1 MGVND
6 PNKAIDYVIANAG
19 KFAQAKANRIYLEE
33 FRKSKK
39 ALLMNQSTEKTVNA
53 REQYAYSHDEYLA
66 LLDGLKAAIEV
77 EEKLKWEIAMA
88 QARVEVWRS
97 EQANNR
103 NQDRTMR

>member
-1 MGVND
+1 MND

-77 EEKLKWEIAMA
+77 EEKLKWELEAA
-88 QARVEVWRS
+88 RLRVEIFKTQSFADR
-97 EQANNR
+97 Q
-103 NQDRTMR
+103 QDRTMR

>member
-1 MGVND
+1 MND

-53 REQYAYSHDEYLA
+53 REQYAYSHDEYLT

-77 EEKLKWEIAMA
+77 EEKLKWELEAA
-88 QARVEVWRS
+88 RLRVEIFKTQSFADR
-97 EQANNR
+97 Q
-103 NQDRTMR
+103 QDRTMR

>member
-1 MGVND
+1 
-6 PNKAIDYVIANAG
+6 
-19 KFAQAKANRIYLEE
+19 
-33 FRKSKK
+33 
-39 ALLMNQSTEKTVNA
+39 MNQSTEKTVNA

-66 LLDGLKAAIEV
+66 LLEGLKAAIEV
-77 EEKLKWEIAMA
+77 EEKLKWEMKMA

>member
-1 MGVND
+1 MTD

>member
-1 MGVND
+1 MGVNE
-6 PNKAIDYVIANAG
+6 PNRAIDYVIANAG

-77 EEKLKWEIAMA
+77 EEKLKWELEAA
-88 QARVEVWRS
+88 RLRVEIFKTQSFADR
-97 EQANNR
+97 Q
-103 NQDRTMR
+103 QDRTMR

>member
-77 EEKLKWEIAMA
+77 EEKLKWEMTMA
-88 QARVEVWRS
+88 QSRIEVWRS

>member
-1 MGVND
+1 MAMND

>member
-1 MGVND
+1 MND

>member
-1 MGVND
+1 MGLND

-77 EEKLKWEIAMA
+77 EEKLKWELEAA
-88 QARVEVWRS
+88 RLRVEIFKTQSFADR
-97 EQANNR
+97 Q
-103 NQDRTMR
+103 QDRTMR

>member
-1 MGVND
+1 MND

-66 LLDGLKAAIEV
+66 LLEGLKAAIEV
-77 EEKLKWEIAMA
+77 EEKLKWELEAA
-88 QARVEVWRS
+88 RLRVEIFKTQSFADR
-97 EQANNR
+97 Q
-103 NQDRTMR
+103 QDRTMR

>member
-6 PNKAIDYVIANAG
+6 PNRAIDYVIANAG

-77 EEKLKWEIAMA
+77 EEKLKWELEAA
-88 QARVEVWRS
+88 RLRVEIFKTQSFADR
-97 EQANNR
+97 Q
-103 NQDRTMR
+103 QDRTMR

>member
-1 MGVND
+1 MAMND

-77 EEKLKWEIAMA
+77 EEKLKWELEAA
-88 QARVEVWRS
+88 RLRVEIFKTQSFADR
-97 EQANNR
+97 Q
-103 NQDRTMR
+103 QDRTMR